1 MSDTD
6 IDFMDYEAAREYVV
20 AFIAA
25 FKRAQKE
32 RAIAQEELAQW
43 ERRVKLAESRGEP
56 ILRKGAE
63 QRVQELRGRT
73 ARLLEEETSLRR
85 KTDVLKEKLTRLQ
98 LRSSL
103 SVDADALLA
112 QLRMVAGE
120 PDTIAEALR
129 DTEASQALEELKRRL
144 AEGGKG

>member
-20 AFIAA
+20 SFLAA
-25 FKRAQKE
+25 LKRTQKE
-32 RAIAQEELAQW
+32 RAIAEEELVQW
-43 ERRVKLAESRGEP
+43 ERRVRLAESRSEP
-56 ILRKGAE
+56 ILKKGAE

-73 ARLLEEETSLRR
+73 ARLLEEEASMRR
-85 KTDVLKEKLTRLQ
+85 KTDVLKEKLKRLQ

-112 QLRMVAGE
+112 QLRMVTGE
-120 PDTIAEALR
+120 PDTLADALR
-129 DTEASQALEELKRRL
+129 DAEASQALEELKRRL
-144 AEGGKG
+144 GGNDRT